1 MKLSRAYIPTPAPQE
16 QIHARFAGVSG
27 PFVFFLHPWPLGSLQ
42 FQRVILP
49 LAERYRVY
57 GLDAP
62 GYGMSPSTL
71 TLQPFEEYA
80 RRVLDAID
88 ALRAETFTLVGAEIG
103 VAVAAEIARRAGRR
117 VERILALA
125 VPPTDPAGHAAYI
138 AELGEAKPTQDG
150 RHVERV
156 WQQIAARLGP
166 DADPAQLEQ
175 AFAEFMNVYNRYHWG
190 IKGYAAFD
198 LAAALRDIR
207 CPMLF
212 LSAGSDP
219 FSVHAPAAAKLVT
232 SAAHHV
238 VEGARPLLA
247 WTDPPAFLSA
257 FDDFMKVRPAA

>member
-1 MKLSRAYIPTPAPQE
+1 M
-16 QIHARFAGVSG
+16 
-27 PFVFFLHPWPLGSLQ
+27 FFLHAWPFGSLQ

-49 LAERYRVY
+49 LAERYRAY

-88 ALRAETFTLVGAEIG
+88 ALKAETFTLVGAEIG
-103 VAVAAEIARRAGRR
+103 LALAAEIARRAGSR
-117 VERILALA
+117 VERVLALA
-125 VPPTDPAGHAAYI
+125 VPPTDPEGHAAYT
-138 AELGEAKPTQDG
+138 ADLGEARPTQDG

-156 WQQIAARLGP
+156 WQQIATRLGT
-166 DADPAQLEQ
+166 DADPAQMEQ

-190 IKGYAAFD
+190 IKGYAAYD

-207 CPMLF
+207 CPTLF
-212 LSAGSDP
+212 LSVGRDP

-232 SAAHHV
+232 GAMHRV

-247 WTDPPAFLSA
+247 WTDPTAFLSA